1 MAIGR
6 ISGAMLKNNLERL
19 GTDLSF
25 ETDLLYL
32 DVANSR
38 IGIGTSTPTTTL
50 QADNVTISGSAIRS
64 VAGDLDL
71 GTDAT
76 NITIGGGSADYVL
89 TTDGSG
95 NLTWNSLGSLAS
107 GGGGGSGAFTGMDI
121 NLSTPSDSSLTQYG
135 AINSWTDATKVT
147 NSIDD
152 LNELS
157 RNVINNTAVID
168 ADFTG
173 SPLTGG
179 AGMNVTLSISS
190 DGNANQYVIDWG
202 DGTSNTTTSSTTPSH
217 VYATNTGSPFT
228 VTVTASNTNG
238 EGAGSSSQKAR
249 TSYVTIYTADPVVS
263 FAAYAAASGGS
274 PITYWDDGATVYFQN
289 NTTNTTG
296 ATVQYTYA
304 WGDGSSDDVVTSDSD
319 AGGVTGTRLAHTFAT
334 STETEV
340 SRTVELT
347 LDSHSTAL
355 PSAVPTDD
363 SAVVKI
369 YDDHTPT
376 VGLSVTTGINESATS
391 GLPVTFTNNTENTI
405 GNYSTY
411 GIQYVYTWGDG
422 TTQTVNTGNN
432 GSGDTGRT
440 ISHTYTLSGSD
451 QASGTPQDYTGNL
464 RVTSNHTGSP
474 FISTNFTVHVE
485 PDVRANISGT
495 ANRVSDRSG
504 DNQYDVYDGVT
515 YDGVNHALVTV
526 TNTTQNADDYVYN
539 WNDGSSNDTVTE
551 DGSSA
556 GSIGATLGHDFT
568 GVSTGNKTLN
578 FTANGTPDISAQ
590 TDTDSLVFQVNAVP
604 SAPNGL
610 SAESLT
616 LQDSYQGT
624 SPKLAHGFT
633 DNSATNPL
641 SAGASLTTTTARRY
655 TSGTI
660 DTNNVTNVYDGT
672 AGTLTATINGADAG
686 NRTFSTALNQT
697 GTTGALIVSDQRDAH
712 DTISSS
718 TYPTGFYQ
726 TFDAKITQATGSYS
740 AGVNDQRLEHTTTGN
755 TNYVSVVIDNVTST
769 PTVDLSGATLTEG
782 SVTYNYISGIPY
794 YSAGSTLT
802 LSGVQLYNWIG
813 QTYRDTSSVF
823 TIANGTSVGGT
834 SDSIISTQYKSYA
847 NLEGASTY
855 LVSSVP
861 TANTGLNSSSKY
873 AIGDQTITLTSSSVT
888 ASRKLQFRATNVNG
902 NGSYAELNQVVTLV
916 SETPSGISEFSIP
929 VADSLGNGDFT
940 DDGVRIKDFLSDTTD
955 TPSFT
960 GSTNFYTNSP
970 YTTAGATSVSGT
982 KEASVIF
989 GTLKYDVTDHSTSLP
1004 AGPDRSS
1011 DTGTQYFTFAFRRK
1025 VVANFDLNITSSGV
1039 AGVWFAAPGTGIDSA
1054 SGLNGWIPGTAQ
1066 YAGAGVPGSDTGNGG
1081 NGVDGGAS
1089 TGADVIPTG
1098 SSLSGGY
1105 TMTLG
1110 SENMS
1115 NATGSVVLVRIA
1127 LTSGQSI
1134 TSLSIGEAS

>member
-6 ISGAMLKNNLERL
+6 ISGAMLKANLERG
-19 GTDLSF
+19 GTDLAF
-25 ETDLLYL
+25 ETNLLYL

-38 IGIGTSTPTTTL
+38 IGIGTTTPTTTL

-64 VAGDLDL
+64 VSGDLDL

-95 NLTWNSLGSLAS
+95 NLTWDSLGNLAS
-107 GGGGGSGAFTGMDI
+107 GGGGGSGFTGMDI

-135 AINSWTDATKVT
+135 AINSWTTATKVT

-152 LNELS
+152 LNELTA
-157 RNVINNTAVID
+157 NVINNTAVIN

-190 DGNANQYVIDWG
+190 DGTANQYVIDWG
-202 DGTSNTTTSSTTPSH
+202 DGTAQTTTSSTSPSH
-217 VYATNTGSPFT
+217 TYATNTGSPFT
-228 VTVTASNTNG
+228 VTVTASNTSG
-238 EGAGSSSQKAR
+238 AGAGSSSQRVRA
-249 TSYVTIYTADPVVS
+249 SYVTIYTADPVVS
-263 FAAYAAASGGS
+263 FAAYSASSGGS

-289 NTTNTTG
+289 NTTNTSG
-296 ATVQYTYA
+296 ATIQYTWA
-304 WGDGSSDDVVTSDSD
+304 WGDGSSDNVVTSDSD
-319 AGGVTGTRLAHTFAT
+319 SGGVSGTRLAHTFTT

-340 SRTVELT
+340 SRTVQLT
-347 LDSHSTAL
+347 LDSHTTAL

-363 SAVVKI
+363 SAIVKI
-369 YDDHTPT
+369 YDEHTPT
-376 VGLSVTTGINESATS
+376 VGTSTTTGINESATG
-391 GLPVTFTNNTENTI
+391 GLPVTFSNTTESTI
-405 GNYSTY
+405 GNFSTY
-411 GIQYVYTWGDG
+411 GIQYQYTWGDG
-422 TTQTVNTGNN
+422 SQQTVNVGS
-432 GSGDTGRT
+432 GASGDTGGT
-440 ISHTYTLSGSD
+440 ISHTYALSGSD
-451 QASGTPQDYTGNL
+451 QASGTPANYTGNL
-464 RVTSNHTGSP
+464 RVISNHTGSP
-474 FISTNFTVHVE
+474 FISSNFTIHVE
-485 PDVRANISGT
+485 PDVRATISGT
-495 ANRVSDRSG
+495 ANRISDRSG

-551 DGSSA
+551 DGSSP

-578 FTANGTPDISAQ
+578 FTANGTPDLTAQ
-590 TDTDSLVFQVNAVP
+590 TDTYNSIVFQVNSVP
-604 SAPNGL
+604 SAPSGL
-610 SAESLT
+610 SSESLT
-616 LQDSYQGT
+616 LSDGAQGT

-633 DNSATNPL
+633 DNSASNPL
-641 SAGASLTTTTARRY
+641 TAGASLNTTTARRY
-655 TSGTI
+655 TSGTL
-660 DTNNVTNVYDGT
+660 DTNNVTNAYNG
-672 AGTLTATINGADAG
+672 ASGTLTARINGADAG
-686 NRTFSTALNQT
+686 NRTFSTTLNQT
-697 GTTGALIVSDQRDAH
+697 GTTGALVVSDQRDAH

-726 TFDAKITQATGSYS
+726 TFDAKITQASGSYS
-740 AGVNDQRLEHTTTGN
+740 TGVNDQRLEHTTTGN
-755 TNYVSVVIDNVTST
+755 TNYVSVVIDSVTST
-769 PTVDLSGATLTEG
+769 PTVDLSGATLSEG

-794 YSAGSTLT
+794 YNAGSTLT
-802 LSGVQLYNWIG
+802 LSGVQIYDWIG

-823 TIANGTSVGGT
+823 TIANGTSQGGT
-834 SDSIISTQYKSYA
+834 SDSIISTQYKSYSD
-847 NLEGASTY
+847 LEGASSY
-855 LVSSVP
+855 LVGGVP
-861 TANTGLNSSSKY
+861 TADTGLNSSNKY
-873 AIGDQTITLTSSSVT
+873 AIGNQTITLTSSSVT

-902 NGSYAELNQVVTLV
+902 NGSYAELDKVVTLV
-916 SETPSGISEFSIP
+916 SETPSGISEFAIP

-940 DDGVRIKDFLSDTTD
+940 DDGIRIKDFLSDTTD

-970 YTTAGATSVSGT
+970 YASNTTTAVTGT
-982 KEASVIF
+982 KEASVIY
-989 GTLKYDVTDHSTSLP
+989 GTLKYDVTDYSSNFP
-1004 AGPDRSS
+1004 AGPNRSG

-1025 VVANFDLNITSSGV
+1025 VVANFDVNITSSGI
-1039 AGVWFAAPGTGIDSA
+1039 AGLWFAAPGTAIDSA

-1089 TGADVIPTG
+1089 TGADVISTS

-1115 NATGSVVLVRIA
+1115 NATGSVVLIRIA

>member
-19 GTDLSF
+19 GTDLAF

-50 QADNVTISGSAIRS
+50 QADNITISGSEIRS
-64 VAGDLDL
+64 VSGDLDL

-76 NITIGGGSADYVL
+76 NVTIGGGSADYVL
-89 TTDGSG
+89 KTDGSG
-95 NLTWNSLGSLAS
+95 NLEWTSLGSLAS

-135 AINSWTDATKVT
+135 AINSWTTSTKVT

-152 LNELS
+152 LNELTA
-157 RNVINNTAVID
+157 NVINNTAVIN

-190 DGNANQYVIDWG
+190 DGTANRYVIDWG

-228 VTVTASNTNG
+228 VTVTASNTSG
-238 EGAGSSSQKAR
+238 AGAGSASERVRA
-249 TSYVTIYTADPVVS
+249 SYVTIYTADPVVS
-263 FAAYAAASGGS
+263 FAAYAGPTGGS
-274 PITYWDDGATVYFQN
+274 AITYWDDGATVYFQN
-289 NTTNTTG
+289 NTTNTSG
-296 ATVQYTYA
+296 ATIQYTYA
-304 WGDGSSDDVVTSDSD
+304 WGDGSSDNVVTSDSD
-319 AGGVTGTRLAHTFAT
+319 AGGVSGTRLAHTFAT

-355 PSAVPTDD
+355 PSAVPTDN

-369 YDDHTPT
+369 YDEHTPT
-376 VGLSVTTGINESATS
+376 VGLSATTGINESATS
-391 GLPVTFTNNTENTI
+391 GLPITFTNTTESTI

-440 ISHTYTLSGSD
+440 IGHTYTLSGSD

-485 PDVRANISGT
+485 PDVRATISGT
-495 ANRVSDRSG
+495 ANRISDRSG

-515 YDGVNHALVTV
+515 YDGVNHALVTA

-578 FTANGTPDISAQ
+578 FTANGTPDITAQ

-616 LQDSYQGT
+616 LSDGYQGT

-655 TSGTI
+655 TTGTL
-660 DTNNVTNVYDGT
+660 DTNNVTNVYNGV
-672 AGTLTATINGADAG
+672 AGTLTATINGVDAG
-686 NRTFSTALNQT
+686 NRTFSATLNQT
-697 GTTGALIVSDQRDAH
+697 GTTGALVVSDQRDAH

-726 TFDAKITQATGSYS
+726 TFDAKITQASGSYS
-740 AGVNDQRLEHTTTGN
+740 TGVNDQRLEHTTTGN

-802 LSGVQLYNWIG
+802 LSGVELYNWIG

-902 NGSYAELNQVVTLV
+902 NGSYAELDKVITLV
-916 SETPSGISEFSIP
+916 TETPSGISEFAIP
-929 VADSLGNGDFT
+929 VADSLGNGDFI
-940 DDGVRIKDFLSDTTD
+940 DDGIRIKDFLSDTTD

-970 YTTAGATSVSGT
+970 YASNTTTSVTGT

-1004 AGPDRSS
+1004 AGPDRSG

-1115 NATGSVVLVRIA
+1115 NATGSVVLIRIA